1 MGAHIA
7 VNTRLLLPGRREGIS
22 RFAVE
27 VLRRMVQKNP
37 EVQFSFLF
45 DRPYDPQFLFHSNV
59 TPFVIPPPA
68 RHPLLWHMWFHAA
81 VPFKLRQL
89 NPDVFFSPEF
99 YLCPPSTIPQVPV
112 FHDLAYEHYPEDIGK
127 WAARFCRKYSPIYA
141 RKADAILTVSEY
153 SKQDIMYQYGIP
165 GDKITVAYNG
175 VGDSFTPTASPLQQ
189 RIREKY
195 SRGNPY
201 FLFVGTVQPRK
212 NLDTLLR
219 AFDSFKSKH
228 SSPVQLLIAGRKGWN
243 YQQIEETYQLMQA
256 REEVIFTGYVE
267 EEELPAL
274 FGSALALC
282 YIPYLE
288 GFGIPLL
295 EAMACDTPILCS
307 HVSSLPEV
315 VGEAAIQVDPFSEEQ
330 IVEGMVQL
338 YTDEGLRK
346 QLVRAGRER
355 RQLFSWER
363 SYQAVWKVLQQYV

>member
-7 VNTRLLLPGRREGIS
+7 VNTRLLLPERREGIS

-27 VLRRMVQKNP
+27 VLRRMVQNNP
-37 EVQFSFLF
+37 EIRFSFLF

-68 RHPLLWHMWFHAA
+68 RHPLLWHMWFHGA
-81 VPFKLRQL
+81 VPLKLRQL
-89 NPDVFFSPEF
+89 QPDVFFSPEF
-99 YLCPPSTIPQVPV
+99 YLCPPSPIAQVPV

-127 WAARFCRKYSPIYA
+127 WAARYCRKYSPIYA
-141 RKADAILTVSEY
+141 HKADAILTVSEY
-153 SKQDIMYQYGIP
+153 SKQDIIYQYGISR
-165 GDKITVAYNG
+165 DKITVAYNG
-175 VGDSFTPTASPLQQ
+175 VGDNFSPIAPTLQDK
-189 RIREKY
+189 IRKKY

-219 AFDSFKSKH
+219 AFDKFKAKVE
-228 SSPVQLLIAGRKGWN
+228 SPIKLLIAGRKGWN

-256 REEVIFTGYVE
+256 REEVIFTGYIA

-295 EAMACDTPILCS
+295 EAMACHTPILCS

-330 IVEGMVQL
+330 IVEGMIRM
-338 YTDEGLRK
+338 YTDESLRN
-346 QLVRAGRER
+346 QLVKAGQER
-355 RQLFSWER
+355 SQLFSWDR
-363 SYQAVWKVLQQYV
+363 TYQQVWKVLQQYV